1 MGVPVALDTITD
13 YCAEARVLLQD
24 VTNPV
29 RYSDEEL
36 ISALQMGLMEAR
48 KLRPDLFLG
57 TTPGLLA
64 IPDPT
69 ATGNQLANVD
79 VQYRVPLLY
88 YMVGHCFMRDE
99 EEGSGN
105 RSAEFH
111 QRFIGK
117 MLALAA

>member
-1 MGVPVALDTITD
+1 MALDTVTD

-36 ISALQMGLMEAR
+36 TSALQMGLMEAR
-48 KLRPDLFLG
+48 RLRPDLFLG
-57 TTPGLLA
+57 ASPGLLTVT
-64 IPDPT
+64 DPT
-69 ATGNQLANVD
+69 AVGNQLAGVD

-88 YMVGHCFMRDE
+88 YIVGHCFMRDE
-99 EEGSGN
+99 EEGSEN
-105 RSAEFH
+105 RGAQYH

>member
-1 MGVPVALDTITD
+1 MALDTVTD
-13 YCAEARVLLQD
+13 FCSEARILLQD
-24 VTNPV
+24 TTNPV
-29 RYSDEEL
+29 RYSDDEL
-36 ISALQMGLMEAR
+36 VSALQMGLMETR

-57 TTPGLLA
+57 TSPGELTV
-64 IPDPT
+64 IDPT
-69 ATGNQLANVD
+69 AVGNQLSRLD
-79 VQYRVPLLY
+79 VQYRVPILY

-105 RSAEFH
+105 QAAAYH

>member
-1 MGVPVALDTITD
+1 
-13 YCAEARVLLQD
+13 
-24 VTNPV
+24 
-29 RYSDEEL
+29 
-36 ISALQMGLMEAR
+36 
-48 KLRPDLFLG
+48 
-57 TTPGLLA
+57 
-64 IPDPT
+64 
-69 ATGNQLANVD
+69 

-105 RSAEFH
+105 RGRQYH